1 MADFNELILAVSALH
16 LGVKEA
22 PGSKSNPAVE
32 RYYASVGQRHLD
44 EVPWCA
50 AFANWVVMECGLPT
64 TGSLMARSF
73 LTWGRH
79 VDLINARPGD
89 VVVLERGEP
98 PSGHVGFLVR
108 FEGDAV
114 VLRGGNQGDAV
125 SDARFSVRRIIGIR
139 RAVASKDQKNRKTLS
154 LGDSGAFVHELQT
167 RLIELGYPVGKIDS
181 AFGNRTRDAV
191 LAFQADAGLKI
202 DGVVGPDTWA
212 RLDDADTRPMRK
224 VTMDDLRQRGSTT
237 VTSADKAQI
246 GTLATAA
253 IGTATLVTERAKEA
267 ADVLKDAGGVFDSL
281 TGLLVTYWPV
291 VLMGALAFSVWYFLD
306 RVKQSRLRDA
316 VSGRNMGR

>member
-32 RYYASVGQRHLD
+32 RYYASVGQRHQD

-167 RLIELGYPVGKIDS
+167 RLVELGYPVGKIDS
-181 AFGNRTRDAV
+181 AFGNRTPGEPGER
-191 LAFQADAGLKI
+191 
-202 DGVVGPDTWA
+202 
-212 RLDDADTRPMRK
+212 
-224 VTMDDLRQRGSTT
+224 RQR
-237 VTSADKAQI
+237 
-246 GTLATAA
+246 L
-253 IGTATLVTERAKEA
+253 
-267 ADVLKDAGGVFDSL
+267 
-281 TGLLVTYWPV
+281 
-291 VLMGALAFSVWYFLD
+291 
-306 RVKQSRLRDA
+306 
-316 VSGRNMGR
+316 